1 MHQGRVVRCFLRLT
15 IKFSLKLKNNLIFNN
30 SHEFLSINHIRKT
43 TNGQY
48 ELLFFLHF
56 YHTTL
61 YLTNIGNNLSTISH
75 TSIQCSHI
83 LF

>member
-1 MHQGRVVRCFLRLT
+1 MFSA
-15 IKFSLKLKNNLIFNN
+15 INNKISLKLKNNLIFNN
-30 SHEFLSINHIRKT
+30 LHGFLNINHIRKT
-43 TNGQY
+43 TNGQF

-75 TSIQCSHI
+75 KSIQCSHI